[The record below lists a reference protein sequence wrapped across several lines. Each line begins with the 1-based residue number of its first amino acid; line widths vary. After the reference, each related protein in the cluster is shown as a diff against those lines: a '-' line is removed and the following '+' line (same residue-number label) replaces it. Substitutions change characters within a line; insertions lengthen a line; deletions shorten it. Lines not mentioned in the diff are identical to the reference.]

1 MIFLSAARAPSA
13 DLDIV
18 GEITFIYSRRALPM
32 MSPHFALNEGWVSGC
47 PPKTTKTERKCYR
60 KKLGN
65 QIFFQPSYARG
76 VCSVRGNYCKK
87 CFCLRTLSIWFPP
100 NMDFKYIHTWH
111 IFPPKVHRFFKMIDM
126 QKNSWYENILM
137 LNQDDWHAK
146 EILGMRKYFFSIC
159 GKSMIRLVDLIVT
172 WWMR

>member
-47 PPKTTKTERKCYR
+47 PPKTTKTERKCD
-60 KKLGN
+60 KKN
-65 QIFFQPSYARG
+65 WEIRIFWSSYARG

-111 IFPPKVHRFFKMIDM
+111 IFPPKVHRFFKMIDV
-126 QKNSWYENILM
+126 QKKFLVLEYTNSQSGN
-137 LNQDDWHAK
+137 
-146 EILGMRKYFFSIC
+146 
-159 GKSMIRLVDLIVT
+159 SMILFFDLVVT
-172 WWMR
+172 W